1 MSSYQ
6 QNQQR
11 AKSANRFK
19 NINITQADSGGKVNI
34 LGGDG
39 IGHCEKESSYK
50 HVSNP
55 EWLPKL
61 SCLNLQ
67 TQKHCEW

>member
-19 NINITQADSGGKVNI
+19 NTNITQGDSGGKVNI

-39 IGHCEKESSYK
+39 IGHCGEKS
-50 HVSNP
+50 
-55 EWLPKL
+55 
-61 SCLNLQ
+61 
-67 TQKHCEW
+67 